1 MCNTRSVVHDHDI
14 GISTGAYFELSLGA
28 ALLRIAEL
36 APSAEILSL
45 GRHSLLEPINARVI
59 ETAGLPF
66 TVHGPFAHFEFGSR
80 SATKHRGAIELH
92 RRHMWVAAE
101 LGAQLY
107 VVHPDMQRR
116 ARGWN
121 PKVAASLER
130 AFEELSALQ
139 DEIGLSIVVE
149 NMPFS
154 KHSHFIAPGDLD
166 LKGLGLALDTGH
178 AAVTGTLG
186 DWLRDPLAD
195 LRHVHLHDNQGQ
207 QGGDHHYPLGTGVID
222 LEPILFAARAAGA
235 SIVLEHKDEASV
247 LASLHH
253 LRSRGLLV
261 RGLG

>member
-1 MCNTRSVVHDHDI
+1 MDDHDI

-45 GRHSLLEPINARVI
+45 GRHALLEPVNVRVI
-59 ETAGLPF
+59 EAAGLPF
-66 TVHGPFAHFEFGSR
+66 TVHGPFAHFELGSR
-80 SATKHRGAIELH
+80 SASKHRAAIDLH

-101 LGAQLY
+101 LGALLY

-121 PKVAASLER
+121 QRVADSLEC

-139 DEIGLSIVVE
+139 NEIGLPIAVE

-154 KHSHFIAPGDLD
+154 RQSHFIAPGDLD

-178 AAVTGTLG
+178 AAITGTLG
-186 DWLRDPLAD
+186 NWLTDPQAD
-195 LRHVHLHDNQGQ
+195 LRHVHLHDNQGHR
-207 QGGDHHYPLGTGVID
+207 GGDHHQPLGAGVID
-222 LEPILFAARAAGA
+222 LGPILAVARAAGA
-235 SIVLEHKDEASV
+235 SIVLEHRDEAAV
-247 LASLHH
+247 LASLNH

-261 RGLG
+261 PDLG

>member
-1 MCNTRSVVHDHDI
+1 MVDDHDI
-14 GISTGAYFELSLGA
+14 GISTSAYYELSLGA

-45 GRHSLLEPINARVI
+45 GRHSLLEPINVRVI

-80 SATKHRGAIELH
+80 SAAKHRGAIDLH

-101 LGAQLY
+101 LGARLY
-107 VVHPDMQRR
+107 IVHPDMQRR

-121 PKVAASLER
+121 QRVADSLER

-139 DEIGLSIVVE
+139 DEMGLPIAVE
-149 NMPFS
+149 NMPFC

-166 LKGLGLALDTGH
+166 LKGLGLVLDTGH
-178 AAVTGTLG
+178 AAMTDTLS
-186 DWLRDPLAD
+186 DWLNDPLVD
-195 LRHVHLHDNQGQ
+195 LRHVHLHDNQGHL
-207 QGGDHHYPLGTGVID
+207 GGDHHDALGTGVVDI
-222 LEPILFAARAAGA
+222 EPVLAAARAAGA

-247 LASLHH
+247 IASLHH
-253 LRSRGLLV
+253 LRTRGLLV
-261 RGLG
+261 RDLG

>member
-1 MCNTRSVVHDHDI
+1 MDDHDI

-45 GRHSLLEPINARVI
+45 GRHSLLEPVNVRVI
-59 ETAGLPF
+59 EAAGLPF
-66 TVHGPFAHFEFGSR
+66 TVHGPFAHFELGSR
-80 SATKHRGAIELH
+80 SASKHRAAIDLH

-101 LGAQLY
+101 LGALLY

-121 PKVAASLER
+121 QRVADSLEC

-139 DEIGLSIVVE
+139 NEIGLPIAVE

-154 KHSHFIAPGDLD
+154 RQSHFIAPGDLD

-178 AAVTGTLG
+178 AAITGTLG
-186 DWLRDPLAD
+186 NWLTDPQAD
-195 LRHVHLHDNQGQ
+195 LRHVHLHDNQGHR
-207 QGGDHHYPLGTGVID
+207 GGDHHQPLGAGVID
-222 LEPILFAARAAGA
+222 LGPILAVARAAGA
-235 SIVLEHKDEASV
+235 SIVLEHRDEAAV
-247 LASLHH
+247 LASLNH

-261 RGLG
+261 PDLG

>member
-1 MCNTRSVVHDHDI
+1 MDDHDI

-45 GRHSLLEPINARVI
+45 GRHSLLEPINVRVI
-59 ETAGLPF
+59 EAAGLPF
-66 TVHGPFAHFEFGSR
+66 TVHGPFAHFELGSR
-80 SATKHRGAIELH
+80 SASKHRAAIDLH

-101 LGAQLY
+101 LGALLY

-121 PKVAASLER
+121 QRVADSLEC

-139 DEIGLSIVVE
+139 NEIGLPIAVE

-154 KHSHFIAPGDLD
+154 RQSHFIAPGDLD

-178 AAVTGTLG
+178 AAITGTLG
-186 DWLRDPLAD
+186 NWLTDPQAD
-195 LRHVHLHDNQGQ
+195 LRHVHLHDNQGHR
-207 QGGDHHYPLGTGVID
+207 GGDHHQPLGAGVID
-222 LEPILFAARAAGA
+222 LGPILAVARAAGA
-235 SIVLEHKDEASV
+235 SIVLEHRDEAAV
-247 LASLHH
+247 LASLNH

-261 RGLG
+261 PDLG

>member
-1 MCNTRSVVHDHDI
+1 MVHDHDI

-45 GRHSLLEPINARVI
+45 GRHSLLEPVNARVI
-59 ETAGLPF
+59 EASGLPF
-66 TVHGPFAHFEFGSR
+66 TVHGPFAHFELGSR
-80 SATKHRGAIELH
+80 SASKHRGAIELH

-121 PKVAASLER
+121 PKIAASLER
-130 AFEELSALQ
+130 AFEELSVLQ
-139 DEIGLSIVVE
+139 DEIGLPIAVE

-154 KHSHFIAPGDLD
+154 RHSHFIAPGDLD
-166 LKGLGLALDTGH
+166 LQGLGLVLDIGH
-178 AAVTGTLG
+178 AANTGTLN
-186 DWLRDPLAD
+186 DWLASSLVD
-195 LRHVHLHDNQGQ
+195 LRHVHLHDNQGHL
-207 QGGDHHYPLGTGVID
+207 GGDHHDPLGAGVID
-222 LEPILFAARAAGA
+222 LEPILEAARAAGA

-247 LASLHH
+247 LASLDH

-261 RGLG
+261 RDVG

>member
-1 MCNTRSVVHDHDI
+1 VAHDHDI
-14 GISTGAYFELSLGA
+14 GISTGAYYELSLGA

-45 GRHSLLEPINARVI
+45 GRHSLLEPINVRVV

-116 ARGWN
+116 PRGWN
-121 PKVAASLER
+121 PTVVASLER

-139 DEIGLSIVVE
+139 DEIGLPIAVE
-149 NMPFS
+149 NMPFP

-166 LKGLGLALDTGH
+166 LKGLGLVLDTGH
-178 AAVTGTLG
+178 AAMTGTLS
-186 DWLRDPLAD
+186 DWLNDPLVD
-195 LRHVHLHDNQGQ
+195 LRHVHLHDNKGHA
-207 QGGDHHYPLGTGVID
+207 GGDHHDALGTGVVD
-222 LEPILFAARAAGA
+222 FEPILAAARAAGA
-235 SIVLEHKDEASV
+235 SIVLEHKEETSV
-247 LASLHH
+247 LASLDH

-261 RGLG
+261 PDRR

>member
-1 MCNTRSVVHDHDI
+1 MADHDI
-14 GISTGAYFELSLGA
+14 GISTGAYHGLSLGA

-45 GRHSLLEPINARVI
+45 GRHSLLESINVRVI
-59 ETAGLPF
+59 AVAGLPF

-80 SATKHRGAIELH
+80 SAAKHRGAIDVH

-101 LGAQLY
+101 LGAHLY

-130 AFEELSALQ
+130 AFEELAALQ
-139 DEIGLSIVVE
+139 DEIGLPIAVE
-149 NMPFS
+149 NMPFL

-178 AAVTGTLG
+178 AAMTGTLSG
-186 DWLRDPLAD
+186 WLSDPLVD
-195 LRHVHLHDNQGQ
+195 LSTCTCTTTWATAAATTTS
-207 QGGDHHYPLGTGVID
+207 PLGTGVID
-222 LEPILFAARAAGA
+222 IEPVLEVARAAGA
-235 SIVLEHKDEASV
+235 THRPRTHRTKTRV
-247 LASLHH
+247 LASLEH
-253 LRSRGLLV
+253 LREPRPPV
-261 RGLG
+261 RPR

>member
-1 MCNTRSVVHDHDI
+1 VVADHDI
-14 GISTGAYFELSLGA
+14 GISTGAYHGLSLGA

-45 GRHSLLEPINARVI
+45 GRHSLLEPINVRVI
-59 ETAGLPF
+59 EVAGLPF

-80 SATKHRGAIELH
+80 SATKHREAIDVH

-101 LGAQLY
+101 LGAELY

-130 AFEELSALQ
+130 AFEELAALQ
-139 DEIGLSIVVE
+139 NEIGLPIAVE
-149 NMPFS
+149 NMPFL

-178 AAVTGTLG
+178 AAMTGTLS
-186 DWLRDPLAD
+186 DWLSDPLVD
-195 LRHVHLHDNQGQ
+195 LRHVHLHDNLGHR
-207 QGGDHHYPLGTGVID
+207 GGDHHHPLGTGVID
-222 LEPILFAARAAGA
+222 IEPILEVARAAGA

-247 LASLHH
+247 LASLDH

-261 RGLG
+261 PATG

>member
-1 MCNTRSVVHDHDI
+1 MVHEHDI

-28 ALLRIAEL
+28 ALLRIAEI

-45 GRHSLLEPINARVI
+45 GGHSLLEPVNARVI
-59 ETAGLPF
+59 EAAGLPF

-80 SATKHRGAIELH
+80 SASKHRGAIDVH

-139 DEIGLSIVVE
+139 DEIGLSIAVE

-154 KHSHFIAPGDLD
+154 KHSHFTAPGDLD
-166 LKGLGLALDTGH
+166 LKGLGLALDAGH

-186 DWLRDPLAD
+186 TWLSDPQVD
-195 LRHVHLHDNQGQ
+195 LRHVHLHDNQGH
-207 QGGDHHYPLGTGVID
+207 GGSDQHHPLGTGVID
-222 LEPILFAARAAGA
+222 LEPILEVARAAGA
-235 SIVLEHKDEASV
+235 SIVLEHKDEVSV
-247 LASLHH
+247 LASLDH
-253 LRSRGLLV
+253 LRTRGLLV
-261 RGLG
+261 RTRG